1 MNSYH
6 PNIKLTLEVNSRKFL
21 DTEIM
26 VKNGI
31 IETSVIVKESK
42 THNHWSSAVPKKY
55 QRNVILGDLHRTHK
69 ISSNFELEKLHIRKK
84 ILTLVSHTIS
94 FSLLSFIISKNVNH

>member
-1 MNSYH
+1 
-6 PNIKLTLEVNSRKFL
+6 
-21 DTEIM
+21 M

-84 ILTLVSHTIS
+84 ILTLVSHKFHS
-94 FSLLSFIISKNVNH
+94 VYFHSLSAKM